1 MGDDRKKAH
10 QQRTDMMAN
19 ATPMTRFARFLNPNV
34 SLVRWLCWP
43 LGLALLLGAARS
55 DPAAPSIGAS
65 EFDCVIEPQQTVKL
79 ASPVV
84 GVIAQLDV
92 DRGDIVHRGQVVG
105 KLEDGVEVATL
116 ALARAKASNDYTLA
130 ALETRLLFQ
139 RRKFDR
145 LSKLST
151 NMFSSVTALEDA
163 ESDYK
168 VTEQQISEAKL
179 NRELARLEVVHA
191 EEVVNQR
198 TLRSPVDGVVV
209 ERLLVP
215 GEYRNEQSPVLTL
228 AQIDPLRTEVFVPTA
243 YYGQVRDG
251 GKATIRPEPPIGGS
265 YLATVTVVDRV
276 LDAASGTFGVRLAL
290 PNPELALPA
299 GIRCKVRFDTRASDR
314 TPAVAE
320 GEPLA
325 K

>member
-1 MGDDRKKAH
+1 MTGADTTAY
-10 QQRTDMMAN
+10 
-19 ATPMTRFARFLNPNV
+19 ATPMTGFVRSLNPNA
-34 SLVRWLCWP
+34 SFAKWLYWP
-43 LGLALLLGAARS
+43 LGLALLIVAARAE
-55 DPAAPSIGAS
+55 PAAPSIGS
-65 EFDCVIEPQQTVKL
+65 TEFDCVIEPEQTVKL

-92 DRGDIVHRGQVVG
+92 DRGDVVHRGQVVG
-105 KLEDGVEVATL
+105 KLEDGVEAATL
-116 ALARAKASNDYTLA
+116 ALARAKASNDYTVA
-130 ALETRLLFQ
+130 ALETRLFFQ
-139 RRKFDR
+139 HRKFDR
-145 LSKLST
+145 LSKLSA

-179 NRELARLEVVHA
+179 NREMARLEVVRG
-191 EEVVNQR
+191 EEVLNQR
-198 TLRSPVDGVVV
+198 TLRSPIGGVVV

-228 AQIDPLRTEVFVPTA
+228 AKIDPLRTEVFVPTA
-243 YYGQVRDG
+243 YYGQVRAG
-251 GKATIRPEPPIGGS
+251 GKATILPEPPIGGRYS
-265 YLATVTVVDRV
+265 ATVTVVDRV
-276 LDAASGTFGVRLAL
+276 LDAASGTFGVRLSL

-299 GIRCKVRFDTRASDR
+299 GIRCKVRFDTTASDR